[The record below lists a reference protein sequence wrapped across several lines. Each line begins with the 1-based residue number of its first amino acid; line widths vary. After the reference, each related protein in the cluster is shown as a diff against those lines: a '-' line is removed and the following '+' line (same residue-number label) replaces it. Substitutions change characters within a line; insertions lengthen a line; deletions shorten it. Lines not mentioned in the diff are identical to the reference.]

1 MQKILILLCIVL
13 ILAPIP
19 FLKIHDDEVIYWSI
33 AKSYSELKPKF
44 FGRMPLPMLIVA
56 PFLRINESFLIPRF
70 IAGIFTLLSA
80 YLICRIISLRYGEG
94 CIEGA
99 LIFLFSF
106 YALRFG
112 NRFYLDIFG
121 TFFFLLAIYFIEK
134 NEMGKAGVSSVL
146 AILGRDLWVPVY
158 PFFYIYLRRE
168 GKDIKK
174 FALTSLILILP
185 TITIV
190 YLMGLER
197 YALFKCLK
205 ISYDFILENGKKI
218 ILIALQSWLE
228 FAVVSTIAILGVL
241 LARKSDN
248 LMILIFPQVL
258 VLSLFRNFL
267 FYGALTQYP
276 IGLIATLSILA
287 PLGLKRLW
295 EKYIKRGEFTRA
307 LIALLV
313 FQFFVF
319 NYLATSLSVHGAKGI
334 YDLGYWYDRQVID
347 LLNERAE
354 EGDLIIGVHGAF
366 VEKARWR
373 WVERNVSRGIELEP
387 DWLVTYR
394 TFVEVI
400 GKSKYVE
407 IWEIGPYLIAHSE
420 PRGHMHEVLKPR
432 KFKKWKYRS

>member
-1 MQKILILLCIVL
+1 MRIPTLTHGVLQATEKIKNLTALSSQKIEEKKYTPTFLLNFMQKILILLCIVL

-44 FGRMPLPMLIVA
+44 FGRMLLPMLIVA
-56 PFLRINESFLIPRF
+56 PFLRINENFLVPRF

-134 NEMGKAGVSSVL
+134 NEMEKAGVSSVL
-146 AILGRDLWVPVY
+146 AILGRDLWIPIY

-197 YALFKCLK
+197 YALLRFLK
-205 ISYDFILENGKKI
+205 ISYYNISSK
-218 ILIALQSWLE
+218 
-228 FAVVSTIAILGVL
+228 VC
-241 LARKSDN
+241 
-248 LMILIFPQVL
+248 
-258 VLSLFRNFL
+258 
-267 FYGALTQYP
+267 
-276 IGLIATLSILA
+276 
-287 PLGLKRLW
+287 
-295 EKYIKRGEFTRA
+295 
-307 LIALLV
+307 
-313 FQFFVF
+313 
-319 NYLATSLSVHGAKGI
+319 KG
-334 YDLGYWYDRQVID
+334 Y
-347 LLNERAE
+347 N
-354 EGDLIIGVHGAF
+354 
-366 VEKARWR
+366 
-373 WVERNVSRGIELEP
+373 P
-387 DWLVTYR
+387 
-394 TFVEVI
+394 
-400 GKSKYVE
+400 
-407 IWEIGPYLIAHSE
+407 
-420 PRGHMHEVLKPR
+420 
-432 KFKKWKYRS
+432 